1 MCGQH
6 SQSMDQPGMVTNPTR
21 GQLNRKHVS
30 VNRNI
35 PSGVL
40 CVTHGL
46 WAKIILIYIL
56 VLCSSVIHDHLE
68 PAAPTPRTT
77 SLSRIRPILQ
87 ETFHYTT
94 IVDIPDG
101 KGVPPLHEWI
111 DQTCL

>member
-6 SQSMDQPGMVTNPTR
+6 LQSMDQPGMVTNSTR

-35 PSGVL
+35 LLGVL
-40 CVTHGL
+40 RVIREL
-46 WAKIILIYIL
+46 WAKIILTYTYIP

-77 SLSRIRPILQ
+77 SLSRLRPILQ
-87 ETFHYTT
+87 ETFHYT
-94 IVDIPDG
+94 II
-101 KGVPPLHEWI
+101 L
-111 DQTCL
+111 L